1 MATYKYYNI
10 QMLPLTNSKKN
21 IGKEGYIKLFQ
32 HLGDKLR
39 KVLSSEGDL
48 RNIAVPLRN
57 DFFFAPYEINAR
69 EDMVY
74 GRFLKFDKVD
84 VVRKL
89 LAEFRLMRL
98 VLASLVRFMSI
109 GLYLILYCISLLSK
123 IALHYLAQVFYIRC
137 LMRCLKMRAGNY
149 IHPFA

>member
-1 MATYKYYNI
+1 
-10 QMLPLTNSKKN
+10 
-21 IGKEGYIKLFQ
+21 GKEGYIKLSQ

-84 VVRKL
+84 VVRKT
-89 LAEFRLMRL
+89 
-98 VLASLVRFMSI
+98 
-109 GLYLILYCISLLSK
+109 ISRVQTYAAGFGESSK
-123 IALHYLAQVFYIRC
+123 IYEYRFVFD
-137 LMRCLKMRAGNY
+137 
-149 IHPFA
+149 

>member
-10 QMLPLTNSKKN
+10 QMLPLTNSKKH

-84 VVRKL
+84 VVRKT
-89 LAEFRLMRL
+89 
-98 VLASLVRFMSI
+98 
-109 GLYLILYCISLLSK
+109 ISRVQTYAAGFGESSK
-123 IALHYLAQVFYIRC
+123 IYEYRFVFDPVLHILAIEDSPSLPSASVLY
-137 LMRCLKMRAGNY
+137 K
-149 IHPFA
+149 

>member
-10 QMLPLTNSKKN
+10 QMLPLTNSKKH

-84 VVRKL
+84 VVRKT
-89 LAEFRLMRL
+89 
-98 VLASLVRFMSI
+98 
-109 GLYLILYCISLLSK
+109 ISRV
-123 IALHYLAQVFYIRC
+123 Q
-137 LMRCLKMRAGNY
+137 
-149 IHPFA
+149 